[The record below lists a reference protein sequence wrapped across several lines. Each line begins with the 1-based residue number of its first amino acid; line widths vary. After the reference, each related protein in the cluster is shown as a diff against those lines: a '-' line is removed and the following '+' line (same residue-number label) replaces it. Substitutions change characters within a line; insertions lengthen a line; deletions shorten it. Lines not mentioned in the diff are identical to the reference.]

1 MADGL
6 KVDSGYLLE
15 NIRIKMGNGGYV
27 EGSIGYQERG
37 IRKIVSG
44 STQKNL
50 AELLSWVTYHT

>member
-6 KVDSGYLLE
+6 EVNSGYLLE

-37 IRKIVSG
+37 IQKVGSG
-44 STQKNL
+44 LTQKNL
-50 AELLSWVTYHT
+50 AELISWVTYHT